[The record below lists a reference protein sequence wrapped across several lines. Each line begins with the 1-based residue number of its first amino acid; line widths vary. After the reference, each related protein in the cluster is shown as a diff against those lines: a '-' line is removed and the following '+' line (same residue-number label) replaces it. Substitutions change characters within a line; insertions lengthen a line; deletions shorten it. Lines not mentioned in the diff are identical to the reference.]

1 MCVVNLKSEESNFSQ
16 PMIPLSEAKV
26 GQRVQ
31 VQNLDADDPVYQR
44 LLAFGLTPG
53 VEVRIVH
60 VAPLGDPIAISFC
73 SQKVM
78 IRRSDAARV
87 MVEEMD

>member
-1 MCVVNLKSEESNFSQ
+1 
-16 PMIPLSEAKV
+16 MIPLSEVKV
-26 GQRVQ
+26 GQKVQ
-31 VQNLDADDPVYQR
+31 VQNMDVDEPVNQR

-53 VEVRIVH
+53 AEVRVVH

-78 IRRSDAARV
+78 IRRADAERV
-87 MVEEMD
+87 MVEEIN

>member
-1 MCVVNLKSEESNFSQ
+1 MLTQLN
-16 PMIPLSEAKV
+16 MIPLSEAKI

-31 VQNLDADDPVYQR
+31 VQSMNADDPVYQR
-44 LLAFGLTPG
+44 LLEFGLTPG
-53 VEVRIVH
+53 VEARIAH

-78 IRRSDAARV
+78 IRRADAARV
-87 MVEEMD
+87 MVEEIN

>member
-1 MCVVNLKSEESNFSQ
+1 
-16 PMIPLSEAKV
+16 MIPLSQAEV

-31 VQNLDADDPVYQR
+31 VCSMDVNEPVNQR

-53 VEVRIVH
+53 ATVRVVH

-78 IRRSDAARV
+78 IRRSDAEHV
-87 MVEEMD
+87 MVELIA

>member
-1 MCVVNLKSEESNFSQ
+1 MSKDSNKKT
-16 PMIPLSEAKV
+16 IPLSEAQV
-26 GQRVQ
+26 GQSVKVQ
-31 VQNLDADDPVYQR
+31 GMNVEDSVNQR

-53 VEVRIVH
+53 ADVRVVH

-78 IRRSDAARV
+78 IRRADACRV
-87 MVEEMD
+87 MVEPL

>member
-1 MCVVNLKSEESNFSQ
+1 
-16 PMIPLSEAKV
+16 MIPLSEVKV

-31 VQNLDADDPVYQR
+31 VQNMDVDEPVNQR

-53 VEVRIVH
+53 AEVRVVH

-78 IRRSDAARV
+78 IRRSDASRV
-87 MVEEMD
+87 MVEIKN

>member
-1 MCVVNLKSEESNFSQ
+1 
-16 PMIPLSEAKV
+16 MIPLSEVKV
-26 GQRVQ
+26 GQKVQ
-31 VQNLDADDPVYQR
+31 VQNMDVDEPVNQR

-53 VEVRIVH
+53 AEVRVVH

-78 IRRSDAARV
+78 IRRTDAARV
-87 MVEEMD
+87 MVEEL

>member
-1 MCVVNLKSEESNFSQ
+1 MFTQLN
-16 PMIPLSEAKV
+16 MIPLSEVKI

-31 VQNLDADDPVYQR
+31 VQSLNVDDPVNQR

-53 VEVRIVH
+53 AEVSIVH

-78 IRRSDAARV
+78 IRRADAARV
-87 MVEEMD
+87 MVEEI

>member
-1 MCVVNLKSEESNFSQ
+1 MISKIDFSFWK
-16 PMIPLSEAKV
+16 MIPLSEVKV
-26 GQRVQ
+26 GQRVL
-31 VQNLDADDPVYQR
+31 VHSMDVDEPVNQR

-53 VEVRIVH
+53 AEVSIVH

-87 MVEEMD
+87 MVEDVN

>member
-1 MCVVNLKSEESNFSQ
+1 
-16 PMIPLSEAKV
+16 MIPLSEVKV
-26 GQRVQ
+26 GHKVQ
-31 VQNLDADDPVYQR
+31 VQNMDVDEPVNQR

-53 VEVRIVH
+53 AEVRVVH

-78 IRRSDAARV
+78 IRRTDAARV
-87 MVEEMD
+87 MVEEL

>member
-1 MCVVNLKSEESNFSQ
+1 
-16 PMIPLSEAKV
+16 MIPLSEVKV
-26 GQRVQ
+26 GQKVQ
-31 VQNLDADDPVYQR
+31 VQNMDVDEPVNQR

-53 VEVRIVH
+53 AEVRVVH

-78 IRRSDAARV
+78 IRRTDAARV
-87 MVEEMD
+87 MVEELN

>member
-1 MCVVNLKSEESNFSQ
+1 
-16 PMIPLSEAKV
+16 MIPLSEVKV
-26 GQRVQ
+26 GQKVQ
-31 VQNLDADDPVYQR
+31 VQNMDVDEPVNQR

-53 VEVRIVH
+53 AEVRVVH

-78 IRRSDAARV
+78 IRRTDAARV
-87 MVEEMD
+87 MVEEMWLKIDERLELRGITI

>member
-1 MCVVNLKSEESNFSQ
+1 MDVDEPGN
-16 PMIPLSEAKV
+16 
-26 GQRVQ
+26 
-31 VQNLDADDPVYQR
+31 QR

-53 VEVRIVH
+53 AEVRVVH

-78 IRRSDAARV
+78 IRRTDAARV
-87 MVEEMD
+87 MVEELN

>member
-1 MCVVNLKSEESNFSQ
+1 
-16 PMIPLSEAKV
+16 MIPLSEVKV
-26 GQRVQ
+26 GQKVQ
-31 VQNLDADDPVYQR
+31 VQNMDVDEPVNQR

-53 VEVRIVH
+53 AEVRVVH

-78 IRRSDAARV
+78 IRRTDAARV
-87 MVEEMD
+87 MVEEM